1 MAEQLDEQHM
11 DSENFPASNQTVI
24 NEPLADGK
32 LAGKWKSVN
41 CIVVHAKKWP
51 TVESTQ
57 TEDVS
62 GKVTMREM
70 RWQADT
76 QHYIYRK
83 LINETH
89 AIFKQLQLLPKDEGH
104 LMKSTRLKISRQ
116 YRSVL
121 QSCIVELQRK
131 LSKEDNFEDEE
142 MKYQLE
148 LLAIVEMFWHLC
160 EIILIDTKP
169 GGYCITVL
177 LEWVRWH
184 FTKADRLAE
193 QVLFSDDPSSHESF
207 WPAILG
213 YVLQGRMTEAMKL
226 LQHFADDSEAAFKAV
241 KSMEELMK
249 SMPEFQGFTGQY
261 VQDFNQKWYHWRNEC
276 EGRLED
282 GEFSEHPHLESIS
295 KIFCGQESAI
305 EENSDLCQSWYEILI
320 AKLLYTE
327 ATIKKTDLHSRSLSA
342 VEAIGGYAALSPLDE
357 VVLAIL
363 NFDVHRMIR
372 KCSECLPN
380 WWFVAHITDLLHHC
394 GMLKEHDFGCN
405 VHLREF
411 LLLDYSQSLM
421 SNHSLWQVAADY
433 LSTCPTQ
440 GRAQLEVYI
449 EHVPLENDRKAAK
462 VLRLCEQYDLL
473 EQANGICKVM
483 AMRAM
488 KHGRLG
494 ASLTWCLR
502 SKDSVFANLLA
513 EKIFTQYMETG
524 TLSDLDII
532 DNLGSAM
539 LLSDKLTFL
548 GKYREF
554 HKLYNEENF
563 QEAGKLLMQLL
574 SSSLAPQRFWMTLLT
589 DALPMLEHEKIIF
602 SSTQTYEIMHCL
614 QELQLS
620 INSKEYFGQL
630 HCGNINE
637 QQDDEKDKLALL
649 RLGLSRNL
657 ARVLLQEK
665 CASR

>member
-1 MAEQLDEQHM
+1 MTYSVIGGLLRILASYKDEEYYNLVTVDDDGETMNYPGWKQAESVALYKACDGEEVYSIDDNDDEDDVESEGDNGTTELIETREQFEVKCASRGFYQYRKFWMLKLDE
-11 DSENFPASNQTVI
+11 
-24 NEPLADGK
+24 K
-32 LAGKWKSVN
+32 LE
-41 CIVVHAKKWP
+41 VVHERGNVYDP
-51 TVESTQ
+51 YGRST
-57 TEDVS
+57 DI
-62 GKVTMREM
+62 
-70 RWQADT
+70 A
-76 QHYIYRK
+76 
-83 LINETH
+83 
-89 AIFKQLQLLPKDEGH
+89 
-104 LMKSTRLKISRQ
+104 RLKISRQ

-394 GMLKEHDFGCN
+394 GMLKEHDFG
-405 VHLREF
+405 
-411 LLLDYSQSLM
+411 
-421 SNHSLWQVAADY
+421 LWQVAADY

-440 GRAQLEVYI
+440 GSLYRSLNSIWSSFQICLTFYPILLQSPSSEILIHGDFNIHNLALSAYSPV
-449 EHVPLENDRKAAK
+449 LTNAADFDAE
-462 VLRLCEQYDLL
+462 L
-473 EQANGICKVM
+473 
-483 AMRAM
+483 
-488 KHGRLG
+488 
-494 ASLTWCLR
+494 
-502 SKDSVFANLLA
+502 LLA
-513 EKIFTQYMETG
+513 TVE
-524 TLSDLDII
+524 DLIQPVTEPRGI
-532 DNLGSAM
+532 PHCVG
-539 LLSDKLTFL
+539 DKANEPELVLT
-548 GKYREF
+548 
-554 HKLYNEENF
+554 
-563 QEAGKLLMQLL
+563 
-574 SSSLAPQRFWMTLLT
+574 
-589 DALPMLEHEKIIF
+589 
-602 SSTQTYEIMHCL
+602 
-614 QELQLS
+614 
-620 INSKEYFGQL
+620 
-630 HCGNINE
+630 
-637 QQDDEKDKLALL
+637 
-649 RLGLSRNL
+649 
-657 ARVLLQEK
+657 
-665 CASR
+665 